1 MLKRMKITHKLNF
14 ILNWYLKYIP
24 SKHGLMCHRFDK
36 TGVFYFSDQ
45 NFEEAAEYIGTIIVK
60 PKQREHIIKVQKDS
74 FEPGTHHITLQ
85 HITLHHIRSWLITS
99 LYVMSACAAGK
110 IWLSSR
116 CYMLSCHKLHG
127 KT

>member
-24 SKHGLMCHRFDK
+24 SKQGLMCHRFDK

-74 FEPGTHHITLQ
+74 FEPGTHRITLQ
-85 HITLHHIRSWLITS
+85 HITLHHI
-99 LYVMSACAAGK
+99 MF
-110 IWLSSR
+110 
-116 CYMLSCHKLHG
+116 
-127 KT
+127 